1 MCPYE
6 MQAYCIN
13 LVRNPERRAS
23 AQAEFDREGLDV
35 AFFRAT
41 DGKAEAPEGL
51 MITKSEWGCADSH
64 IRVWRDMV
72 EKGHEMALVFEDDIS
87 LVPNFNLKLRE
98 IVAELPDDWDYV
110 NLDPNGFYTVDVK
123 QFSSR
128 LMKGLS
134 LATSA
139 YIIRHKCAKQWAEWD
154 STLMKVQVDS
164 FITQCPVQYFHVR
177 EPIARQ
183 DQKHTSEIGG
193 LTTVRTM
200 DWHVFMKRWGL
211 ITAVL
216 IIFAILYTITNKI
229 SIPSKYFK
237 MCI

>member
-13 LVRNPERRAS
+13 LERNPERHAT
-23 AQAEFDREGLDV
+23 AQAEFEREGLDV
-35 AFFRAT
+35 EFFRGT
-41 DGKAEAPEGL
+41 DGKAEAPDGL
-51 MITKSEWGCADSH
+51 FITKSEWGCADSH

-72 EKGHEMALVFEDDIS
+72 ENGHEMALVFEDDIS
-87 LVPNFNLKLRE
+87 LSPNFNLKLRE
-98 IVAELPDDWDYV
+98 IMAELPDDWDYV

-139 YIIRHKCAKQWAEWD
+139 YLIRHKCAKQWAAWD

-200 DWHVFMKRWGL
+200 DWHVFMRRWGL
-211 ITAVL
+211 IVAFL
-216 IIFAILYTITNKI
+216 IIFAILYTI
-229 SIPSKYFK
+229 SKPK
-237 MCI
+237 

>member
-1 MCPYE
+1 

-13 LVRNPERRAS
+13 LERNPERRES
-23 AQAEFDREGLDV
+23 AQAEFAREGLAV
-35 AFFRAT
+35 TFFRAT

-51 MITKSEWGCADSH
+51 LITKSEWGCADSH
-64 IRVWRDMV
+64 IRVWKDMV
-72 EKGHEMALVFEDDIS
+72 ENGHEMALVFEDDIS
-87 LVPNFNLKLRE
+87 LVPNFNLKLQE
-98 IVAELPDDWDYV
+98 VLKELPEDWDYV

-139 YIIRHKCAKQWAEWD
+139 YLIRHKCAKQWAEWD

-177 EPIARQ
+177 ERLAWQ

-193 LTTVRTM
+193 LTTFRTM
-200 DWHVFMKRWGL
+200 DWHVFMRRWGL
-211 ITAVL
+211 LVIFL
-216 IIFAILYTITNKI
+216 IFLFIVRRTIFE
-229 SIPSKYFK
+229 
-237 MCI
+237 